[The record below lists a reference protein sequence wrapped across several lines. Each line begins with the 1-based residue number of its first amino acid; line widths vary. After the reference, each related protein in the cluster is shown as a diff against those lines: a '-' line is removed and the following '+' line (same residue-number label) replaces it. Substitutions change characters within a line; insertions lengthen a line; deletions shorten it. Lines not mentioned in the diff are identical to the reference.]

1 MDLRFSEEHTEL
13 RKTLARLLEE
23 RAPLA
28 SVRAVEATEQG
39 FDPALHRTLAELGV
53 LGVSIPE
60 ALGGGGGGLFELSLV
75 ALELGAAALPGPF
88 FSSVVECGLLLSAL
102 PEGDPRRELLRGVA
116 EGTTRLSLA
125 RYEADAGESE
135 AAIGMVA
142 RPEDGAY
149 VLEGRKLFVRD
160 AEGADVLLVV
170 ARTEEG
176 TSLFRVDRG
185 AEGLSVRRM
194 PSLARER
201 LAEVRF
207 EKVRVPAEARLGD
220 EGQGYRLLEDAQL
233 RAAIVKS
240 AEMIGGMRTCL
251 RLTSQHLLERIQY
264 GKAIGTFQALQH
276 DAADM
281 LTQLESC
288 ERYLHRVASLVDH
301 GEPLEPSA
309 SMLKAFT
316 SEAYRFVTERSVQL
330 HGAIGTTCE
339 HPISIFYQRSKAAET
354 ALGSAQSHYERVA
367 KALGL

>member
-1 MDLRFSEEHTEL
+1 MDLRFSEEQTEL

-23 RAPLA
+23 RAALA
-28 SVRAVEATEQG
+28 SVRAVEASEEG
-39 FDPALHRTLAELGV
+39 HDVALHRTLAELGL
-53 LGVSIPE
+53 LGIAMPE
-60 ALGGGGGGLFELSLV
+60 SADGMGGGLLDLSLV
-75 ALELGAAALPGPF
+75 AMELGATALPGPF
-88 FSSVVECGLLLSAL
+88 FSTVVESGLLLSAA
-102 PEGDPRRELLRGVA
+102 PRGARNEELLRGIAAGEKRV
-116 EGTTRLSLA
+116 SLA

-135 AAIGMVA
+135 AVIAMVA
-142 RPEDGAY
+142 RREGEAF

-160 AEGADVLLVV
+160 AEGADFLIVA
-170 ARTEEG
+170 ARTERG
-176 TSLFRVDRG
+176 VTLFVVDRH
-185 AEGLSVRRM
+185 AEGVAVKRM

-207 EKVRVPAEARLGD
+207 AGVRVGPGAVIGE
-220 EGQGYRLLEDAQL
+220 EGEGYPLLVEAQL

-251 RLTSQHLLERIQY
+251 RLTSEHLLHRIQY
-264 GKAIGTFQALQH
+264 GKPIGTFQALQH

-288 ERYLHRVASLVDH
+288 ERYLWRVASLVDH

-354 ALGSAQSHYERVA
+354 ALGSARHHYEQVA
-367 KALGL
+367 RSLGL